1 MVQTQSN
8 APKGPPDQKISIKE
22 KSEEKIAIN
31 EKIEEPTLTEL
42 RPLILRDYNPAITY
56 YPLFF
61 YSIIAALIQHFY
73 GTVLLGTPET
83 WLQIIWVGMLFVC
96 TCVTIFSFPT
106 LKVIGIF
113 LVGVVVILVLAL
125 LYNNHVIELS
135 LTQIAPSLAHIN
147 FGFTTE
153 FYVAMAGIFGLI
165 LLTVLLSTR
174 LNYIKI
180 EENEVLIKGIL
191 GDVKRFPTL
200 TLKYQKKIVD
210 AFEYILLGAGQITLN
225 FPNELPIQLNCV
237 PRVHNKS
244 DRLDEILDF
253 LNTSK

>member
-1 MVQTQSN
+1 MSQNTPETKEIKGSKPEEVDV
-8 APKGPPDQKISIKE
+8 APS
-22 KSEEKIAIN
+22 
-31 EKIEEPTLTEL
+31 EL
-42 RPLILRDYNPAITY
+42 RPLKLRDYNPAICF

-61 YSIIAALIQHFY
+61 FSIIAALLEHYMGSTF
-73 GTVLLGTPET
+73 TGTPGS
-83 WLQIIWVGMLFVC
+83 WLQMIWVAVFFVSV
-96 TCVTIFSFPT
+96 CVAIFNFPT

-113 LVGVVVILVLAL
+113 MVVVVLILVIAL
-125 LYNNHVIELS
+125 LYDAHIIELS
-135 LTQIAPSLAHIN
+135 LADIGLSIDHIN
-147 FGFTTE
+147 FGFTTI

-165 LLTVLLSTR
+165 LLVVILSTR

-210 AFEYILLGAGQITLN
+210 VFEYMLVGGGQITLN
-225 FPNELPIQLNCV
+225 FPNELPIVLNCV